1 MLWEL
6 QLILFVLLVIA
17 AIIALEVRDLLAS
30 VVALGFYS
38 FFSTILLV
46 VMGAIDVAFTE
57 AVLGAG
63 VTGVLLVAGIFAMR
77 RRSVD

>member
-1 MLWEL
+1 MPWEL
-6 QLILFVLLVIA
+6 QFILFVLLIIS

-30 VVALGFYS
+30 VVALGIYS
-38 FFSTILLV
+38 FLSTLLLT

-63 VTGVLLVAGIFAMR
+63 VTGVLLVAGVFAMR

>member
-6 QLILFVLLVIA
+6 QLILFILVVIA

-30 VVALGFYS
+30 VVALGAYS
-38 FFSTILLV
+38 FFTTLLLT
-46 VMGAIDVAFTE
+46 VMGAIDVAFTD
-57 AVLGAG
+57 AVLSTG
-63 VTGVLLVAGIFAMR
+63 VTGVLLVVGIFAMR